1 MTLQVVRKDSVESG
15 TARPKSL
22 PFFSLSLLLIQ
33 PFFKCEAVPEQKN
46 LKEEGKAKILHNYL
60 PAGNSFE
67 WGCLRGRHSFLL
79 SLACS
84 FPTLFHVSKA
94 FGIFPLNVNAAAC
107 WTVKCTVTHTAWN
120 QDCIVRFRFSSLFNI
135 SKRSPRLNTENHL
148 Q

>member
-67 WGCLRGRHSFLL
+67 
-79 SLACS
+79 
-84 FPTLFHVSKA
+84 
-94 FGIFPLNVNAAAC
+94 
-107 WTVKCTVTHTAWN
+107 
-120 QDCIVRFRFSSLFNI
+120 
-135 SKRSPRLNTENHL
+135 
-148 Q
+148 